1 MADET
6 VSILKELVQITK
18 DNNRKAAQDSAI
30 LKDGV
35 ISQKQLRK
43 LGEETAE
50 MEKKNQEKMKQLV
63 LNSQAQKGN
72 AAGQKKA
79 QEDIKALRTKTE
91 QDSAELKSQTE
102 IMQKAADVRGVSTE
116 SFMKMREKLEDS
128 NDKLAGLQEQQEK
141 NNALGLK
148 DYALAQ
154 EIKRTEKQKARAEKK
169 LEGGRIA
176 RAKQQF
182 KYNIM
187 QGKIFGKMLGKLG
200 TLAKSAPGK
209 VGKALAAG
217 GKGLMDMIKKGAM
230 LALLPAILLFLNS
243 PLWTQTK
250 EFIVDKLLPAIEML
264 YNDYLKPIGET
275 IWGAIMKQWENIKNL
290 FSGLRESFALFGEGE
305 WWEGIKCFFSTIG
318 TFILETIDNAITAV
332 YNIIADIFGLEK
344 TDSVWNTIKTFF
356 CNVYNKI
363 VSAISDAYTAVVNF
377 FTGKFTW
384 ISDKIGAGWTNL
396 TDFVSEKWCAI
407 KDWFTGLLAWAG
419 DKIGAVTTWL
429 IDVAKGTFDDVVCF
443 FKDLF
448 TWPESPEGFASKLID
463 IILLPYN
470 LAIKFLKNI
479 FGFDEG
485 IFAEDF
491 SLGKFITEKIS
502 QFIGVFNAIG
512 KAIWASVKA
521 FAPGGDSPIE
531 AFNKTFEA
539 EMSKGGTLESVG
551 TVSDMADVGEMIT
564 ENQLDKAGQGAT
576 GDTTIVNAPQSNVQS
591 STSHSTNSHIIKKD
605 DRVLG
610 LYDAWP

>member
-6 VSILKELVQITK
+6 VSILKELVQVTR
-18 DNNRKAAQDSAI
+18 DNNRKAEQDSAI
-30 LKDGV
+30 IKDGV
-35 ISQKQLRK
+35 VSQKQMLKTQEELKENRK
-43 LGEETAE
+43 KDLDAIERLEDLAKD
-50 MEKKNQEKMKQLV
+50 EKNDKNKKKMVENIGL
-63 LNSQAQKGN
+63 
-72 AAGQKKA
+72 
-79 QEDIKALRTKTE
+79 IKDGMKLE
-91 QDSAELKSQTE
+91 QAELKKQE
-102 IMQKAADVRGVSTE
+102 IMMQKAADVRGVSTE

-200 TLAKSAPGK
+200 QLAKSAPGK

-318 TFILETIDNAITAV
+318 TFILETIENAFTAV
-332 YNIIADIFGLEK
+332 YNFIADIFGVEK

-591 STSHSTNSHIIKKD
+591 STSHSTNSHIIKND
-605 DRVLG
+605 YRVLG